1 MSDDRSFTLAAKR
14 VVALLLGWAL
24 SFLWGCA
31 ATPPPP
37 LAPPSV
43 SLGPVLNVLDFETG
57 SDRVRLVPDST
68 GRIHALIASSRTER
82 VYHVTVSDNS
92 VSRPEI
98 VRGDVSPERI
108 DGASDRTGTLHVL
121 MDSEHL
127 LLEHGTWRTSDHTPW
142 AGTGIVPSWAG
153 FVPGAPELVWAFEVD
168 GADLGAS
175 MRMDIY
181 GFGGYGGG
189 IIWPWFTRGSR
200 LVLASEAHPDCWN
213 VIGLPGR
220 LDSWPIA
227 FAAGPHGDVHVSY
240 FTSLGGM
247 LQDPAPHYAHLRA
260 GELAPDPAKDP
271 EARQLRIGGRT
282 LRLQNIIGH
291 RLPSPDPDTGPSS
304 GPIAVDPQS
313 GTVLLG
319 MGLLLRGD
327 MYTDAPGASL
337 AGSTGYRAHTAPAG
351 RDAFHA
357 LQDGSYRLLTG
368 HEWSAPL
375 KLGEPATA
383 SFWGTPWGAE
393 DLAGTGD
400 GKALAVWPVARGIA
414 GRWIAWD
421 APNATEAKPL
431 DTPMWPL
438 QDPKQPEPFEP
449 VHIVIAPPE
458 RDQSLERIADVLVT
472 DSRKETEFRRTTIV
486 DTFMSRIALHPPVSE
501 LVGRIVE
508 ARADR
513 VLAGLAGATAE
524 SIECDITAFDIAT
537 PATILYWDVETRL
550 EWTLRVRGRTGT
562 VRASASE
569 RTWRWPSED
578 IIGRVV
584 REALRQAGEEIDRTL
599 RELLA
604 TPEG

>member
-1 MSDDRSFTLAAKR
+1 MSGDRPFTLAAKR

-24 SFLWGCA
+24 LLLWGCA
-31 ATPPPP
+31 ATPPPS

-43 SLGPVLNVLDFETG
+43 RLGPVLNVLDFETG
-57 SDRVRLVPDST
+57 TDRVRLVPDST
-68 GRIHALIASSRTER
+68 GRIHALVASSRMESA
-82 VYHVTVSDNS
+82 YHVTISDNA
-92 VSRPEI
+92 VSEPEI
-98 VRGDVSPERI
+98 IRVDVSPERI
-108 DGASDRTGTLHVL
+108 DGAFDRDGTLHVL

-127 LLEHGTWRTSDHTPW
+127 LLEHGTWKMSDPAPW

-153 FVPGAPELVWAFEVD
+153 FVPGASELVWAFEVD

-181 GFGGYGGG
+181 GIGGYGGG

-200 LVLASEAHPDCWN
+200 LVLANEAHPDCWN

-227 FAAGPHGDVHVSY
+227 FAAGPQGDVHASY

-247 LQDPAPHYAHLRA
+247 LQDPIPHYAHLRA
-260 GELAPDPAKDP
+260 EELAPDPAKDP
-271 EARQLRIGGRT
+271 EARQLGIGART

-291 RLPSPDPDTGPSS
+291 RLPSPDPDTGPFS
-304 GPIAVDPQS
+304 GPIAVDPES

-319 MGLLLRGD
+319 LGLLLRGN
-327 MYTDAPGASL
+327 MYTDAPKTSL
-337 AGSTGYRAHTAPAG
+337 AGGTGFRAHTAPAG

-357 LQDGSYRLLTG
+357 LRGGSYRLLTG
-368 HEWSAPL
+368 YEWSAPL
-375 KLGEPATA
+375 ELGEPATA
-383 SFWGTPWGAE
+383 SFWGTPWDAV
-393 DLAGTGD
+393 DLAGIGD
-400 GKALAVWPVARGIA
+400 GQAFAVWPVPRGIV

-421 APNATEAKPL
+421 ASNATEPKPL

-458 RDQSLERIADVLVT
+458 RDQSLERLANVLIT
-472 DSRKETEFRRTTIV
+472 DSRKETEFRRTTIF
-486 DTFMSRIALHPPVSE
+486 DTFMSGISLHPPVSE

-513 VLAGLAGATAE
+513 ILAGLDGATPE
-524 SIECDITAFDIAT
+524 SIECDITTFDIAT
-537 PATILYWDVETRL
+537 PATILYWNVETRL
-550 EWTLRVRGRTGT
+550 EWTLRARGQTRT
-562 VRASASE
+562 VRTSASE
-569 RTWRWPSED
+569 RTFLWPSKD
-578 IIGRVV
+578 IIGKALH
-584 REALRQAGEEIDRTL
+584 EALRQAGDDVERQL
-599 RELLA
+599 RALLV
-604 TPEG
+604 P